1 MAYAWLP
8 RIVYGC
14 GHVLHSALCFFQSPF
29 WHFREQYRAC
39 MHLWQRFNLTPI
51 DARYM
56 SWMYRYDGDV
66 RRPQKKRRHV
76 A

>member
-1 MAYAWLP
+1 MRFLGANNVCYDTCASIVAYAWLP

-29 WHFREQYRAC
+29 WHLREQYRAC

-51 DARYM
+51 DARAP
-56 SWMYRYDGDV
+56 V
-66 RRPQKKRRHV
+66 PP
-76 A
+76 